1 MADKAK
7 SENKHDAETN
17 QTAESIRALV
27 VSHKLRGGLR
37 QQDLD
42 DFLSDLE
49 KLAVSLEEQGK
60 SPEQIEEMR
69 KARRP
74 EGEEQP
80 DPNKTTAEL
89 VVETR
94 QKEYEAEKKKAE
106 AEGKP
111 LPPEPGKAPTPSI
124 DPYANRLGIPAVT
137 SQPTTG
143 QREAVEKTAKNAD
156 DATRNAGKEPV
167 GASHGIAKRD
177 HK

>member
-7 SENKHDAETN
+7 KSQHDTETD
-17 QTAESIRALV
+17 QAAESIRALV

-60 SPEQIEEMR
+60 SPEQLEELR
-69 KARRP
+69 KARNP
-74 EGEEQP
+74 EGEEP
-80 DPNKTTAEL
+80 DPNKTAAEL
-89 VVETR
+89 VAETR

-106 AEGKP
+106 EEGRP
-111 LPPEPGKAPTPSI
+111 VPPEPSKMPTPSI

-167 GASHGIAKRD
+167 GASHGVASRKE